1 MLPRGGATRFGG
13 MQQAS
18 RHCLGKLS
26 QADRDLV
33 LGRYHPGATTRS
45 VAEALGRSVQGTRK
59 ALHRIRAALS
69 TCVRRTLSPEGD
81 E

>member
-1 MLPRGGATRFGG
+1 LRP
-13 MQQAS
+13 S
-18 RHCLGKLS
+18 LGKLS
-26 QADRDLV
+26 RADRDLV

-45 VAEALGRSVQGTRK
+45 VAEVLGRSVPGTRK

-69 TCVRRTLSPEGD
+69 AGVRRTPSREGD